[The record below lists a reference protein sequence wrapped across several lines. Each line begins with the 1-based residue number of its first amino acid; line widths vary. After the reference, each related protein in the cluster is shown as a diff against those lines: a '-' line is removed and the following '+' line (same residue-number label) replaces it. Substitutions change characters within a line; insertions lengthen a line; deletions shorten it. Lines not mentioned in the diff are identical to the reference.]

1 MLLATLAGC
10 TKVSGQGRAGRS
22 PAYLGPPRWVGGSKC
37 SKLQKRRGISAGGAG
52 DALRIYFASEVV
64 RYLIFDDGFL

>member
-10 TKVSGQGRAGRS
+10 TKVSGQGRAGQGR
-22 PAYLGPPRWVGGSKC
+22 AG
-37 SKLQKRRGISAGGAG
+37 QESAVSYRNVAVFLGGAG